1 MELRGAETRDE
12 GEQGPGWEQKGH
24 LPQVGA
30 DVVWLLGTVAAE
42 AGEQVSQWGREELEN
57 ALGWGVGQTGNQ
69 PAVPASLL
77 PDSEPDRAGSY
88 ST

>member
-30 DVVWLLGTVAAE
+30 DVV
-42 AGEQVSQWGREELEN
+42 
-57 ALGWGVGQTGNQ
+57 
-69 PAVPASLL
+69 
-77 PDSEPDRAGSY
+77 
-88 ST
+88 